1 MTISNGVEQS
11 LLIETVQ
18 NSFIGL
24 NSIKFTYQSEL
35 LKLQVTKFNS
45 KGLTQEWKRNISHV
59 LNVQRWRCQA

>member
-59 LNVQRWRCQA
+59 LNVQR